1 MILSDNICNVSGSGT
16 VVESS
21 SAVIAR
27 FMALHPKLIDLSLDR
42 MKRLLAELDHPEERL
57 PPTIHVAGTN
67 GKGSTVAFMRAILE
81 AAGHTVHVYTSPHLV
96 RFHER
101 IRLGAPGGGRFV
113 DEERLVAALRAC
125 ETVNAGRPITVFEMT
140 TVTALSLF
148 AEHRADVL
156 LLEVGLG
163 GRFDATN
170 VIERPA
176 AAVVTPVSMDHRE
189 YLGDRVTLI
198 AGEKAGI
205 FKRGCPAVIAPQEPE
220 PTAVLEAHAERIG
233 ATLVLGGQDYSV
245 HEENGRLIYQDNE
258 GLLDLPLPRL
268 AGRHQHINAG
278 TAIAATRAAGYGD
291 VGVDAFERGL
301 TNVYWPARMQR
312 LATGRLPALT
322 PKGAEIWLDGGH
334 NPDCGRAMASAMAE
348 LEEKNSAPLI
358 LIVGMM
364 GTKDAEGFLAP
375 FAGLAREVLA
385 VPIGSQL
392 GARQAD
398 EVATIAR
405 SVGLNAST
413 HSGVE
418 AALTALNGYVWER
431 SPRILIIG
439 SLYLAGEV
447 LAANGTLP
455 Q

>member
-1 MILSDNICNVSGSGT
+1 
-16 VVESS
+16 VESS
-21 SAVIAR
+21 DAVIAR

-42 MKRLLAELDHPEERL
+42 MQRLLAELDHPEQRL

-81 AAGHTVHVYTSPHLV
+81 AAGLSVHVYTSPHLV

-101 IRLGAPGGGRFV
+101 IRLGGPGGGRFV
-113 DEERLVAALRAC
+113 DEDRLVAALRAC
-125 ETVNAGRPITVFEMT
+125 EAVNAGRPITVFEMT

-148 AEHRADVL
+148 ADHRADVL

-198 AGEKAGI
+198 AAEKAGI

-220 PTAVLEAHAERIG
+220 PAAVLEAHAERIG
-233 ATLVLGGQDYSV
+233 ASLVLGGQDFAV

-268 AGRHQHINAG
+268 AGRHQHVNAG
-278 TAIAATRAAGYGD
+278 TAIAATRAAGYGHLGSD
-291 VGVDAFERGL
+291 VLEHGL
-301 TNVYWPARMQR
+301 VEVYWPARMQR
-312 LATGRLPALT
+312 LANGRLPALT
-322 PKGAEIWLDGGH
+322 PKGAEVWLDGGH

-348 LEEKNSAPLI
+348 LEEKNPAPLV
-358 LIVGMM
+358 LVVGMM
-364 GTKDAEGFLAP
+364 GTKDAEGFLLP

-405 SVGLNAST
+405 SVGLNASR
-413 HSGVE
+413 HAGVE

-431 SPRILIIG
+431 PPRILIIG

-447 LAANGTLP
+447 LAANGTPP